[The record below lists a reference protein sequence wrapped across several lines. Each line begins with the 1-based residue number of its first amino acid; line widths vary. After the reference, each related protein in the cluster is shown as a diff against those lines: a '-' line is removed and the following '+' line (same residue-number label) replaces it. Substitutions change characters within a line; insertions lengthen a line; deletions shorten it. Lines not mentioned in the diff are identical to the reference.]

1 MEISQR
7 EPLVVSQPN
16 TDMDIGIYTHFNS
29 FGMLST
35 CQLSH
40 IEYPMLTC

>member
-1 MEISQR
+1 MEISQG
-7 EPLVVSQPN
+7 ESLVVSQPN

-35 CQLSH
+35 CHLIQF
-40 IEYPMLTC
+40 EYPMLTC